1 MDTVTRATVVRRRVA
16 ALSVAVVGGL
26 LAVAALVPTAT
37 SSAWQDRVYADADV
51 LILPNLV
58 PNELDAGV
66 GFTCALVVGDMWCWG
81 EGGDGQLGVGT
92 TADAG
97 VPVSAG
103 NGVTAMV
110 VGTADSVNAGNGYAC
125 GASGGRAYCWGAGGG
140 KLGDFNV
147 AEPCL
152 VPGSSVPTA
161 VYDLP
166 AGTGNQYQ
174 SPLYNQVVRDVVAG
188 QDITCAVTEIT
199 APANTPGACWG
210 LQVGLTRPPSPAP
223 QSWANAPITLPSVAQ
238 DPNSQLP
245 AGVPISSLTSDFED
259 ACFIAAGIDY
269 CWGTNE
275 QGQLGVGSV
284 NVPYP
289 YPVRVLQGAMPAGPV
304 DAIAAGPFHTC
315 AIAAA
320 QVFCWG
326 LASGGRLGIDSSLVR
341 RRPRR
346 PSSGS
351 AAARWSP
358 SPPATRRPVRSRA
371 RGKPGAGARTPPGS
385 SARRRC
391 RSSDPA
397 RNRSRSSSRPAS
409 GSRPISAGANHV
421 CAIADDDNIYC
432 WGAAGT
438 LGTGAGQA
446 VAPVPSVP
454 VTATWST
461 P

>member
-16 ALSVAVVGGL
+16 ALSVAVLGGL

-147 AEPCL
+147 AEPYL

-188 QDITCAVTEIT
+188 QDISCAVTEIT

-223 QSWANAPITLPSVAQ
+223 QSWANAPITLPSIAQ

-326 LASGGRLGIDSSLVR
+326 LASGGRLGIGFV
-341 RRPRR
+341 
-346 PSSGS
+346 
-351 AAARWSP
+351 
-358 SPPATRRPVRSRA
+358 
-371 RGKPGAGARTPPGS
+371 PGAQTTPAAVIGLGGRSMVAVSAGDASTCALESTGQAWCWGSNSAGQLGTTQVPLFGS
-385 SARRRC
+385 SEEPVAVQQ
-391 RSSDPA
+391 PA
-397 RNRSRSSSRPAS
+397 GIRFTA
-409 GSRPISAGANHV
+409 ISAGANHV
-421 CAIADDDNIYC
+421 CAIADDNIYC

-438 LGTGAGQA
+438 LGTGAGQV